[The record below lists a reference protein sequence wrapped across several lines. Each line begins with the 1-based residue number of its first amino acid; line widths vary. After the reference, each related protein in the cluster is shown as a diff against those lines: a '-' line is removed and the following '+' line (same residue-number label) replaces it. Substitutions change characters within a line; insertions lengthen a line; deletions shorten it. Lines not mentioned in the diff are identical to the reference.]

1 MFKSSV
7 AAGVLTSVGNL
18 FAAVV
23 VHTVPE
29 PLQRMGTFSV
39 VARIAEFP
47 SF

>member
-18 FAAVV
+18 LAAVV
-23 VHTVPE
+23 V
-29 PLQRMGTFSV
+29 PLQRMGTYSV